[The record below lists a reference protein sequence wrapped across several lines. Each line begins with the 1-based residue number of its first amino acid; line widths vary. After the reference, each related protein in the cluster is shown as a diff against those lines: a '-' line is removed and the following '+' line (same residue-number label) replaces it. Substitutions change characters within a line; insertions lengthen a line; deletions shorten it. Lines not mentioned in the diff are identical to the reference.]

1 MSTLLVFTL
10 FLWNFIE
17 KLLMYYTIDSIIKVW
32 KGGKK
37 VINKLKKLDKLLG
50 IVIKLL
56 IKIAIIKEIIS
67 RILS

>member
-1 MSTLLVFTL
+1 MYSPY

-17 KLLMYYTIDSIIKVW
+17 KLLTNYTIDSIIEVW

>member
-1 MSTLLVFTL
+1 MSILLVFTL

-17 KLLMYYTIDSIIKVW
+17 KLLTHYTIDSIIEVW

>member
-1 MSTLLVFTL
+1 MSTLLVFNL

>member
-56 IKIAIIKEIIS
+56 IKIASIKEIIS

>member
-1 MSTLLVFTL
+1 MSILLVFTL

-17 KLLMYYTIDSIIKVW
+17 KLLTNYTIDSIIRVW

-56 IKIAIIKEIIS
+56 IKIAIVKEIIS

>member
-1 MSTLLVFTL
+1 MSILLVFTL

-17 KLLMYYTIDSIIKVW
+17 KLLTYYTIDSIIEVW

>member
-17 KLLMYYTIDSIIKVW
+17 KLLICYTIDSIIKVW

>member
-56 IKIAIIKEIIS
+56 IKIAIIKE
-67 RILS
+67 